1 VGMGMSF
8 VGRGEWERKHG
19 MRMIEQGMRMWEHEM
34 TVYPLTA
41 LISSRDLIG
50 NMIQINMDLEI
61 NSSFISPKLPN
72 TLNYNLW
79 VYKYVIHLVYRM
91 NISRCVIVTPQT

>member
-1 VGMGMSF
+1 
-8 VGRGEWERKHG
+8 
-19 MRMIEQGMRMWEHEM
+19 M